1 MYEWITR
8 QPRSW
13 WTWREIMNGA
23 CSPFGMTLA
32 AMYAAAW
39 YLAVKIWPML

>member
-8 QPRSW
+8 RPRSL
-13 WTWREIMNGA
+13 TWREIMIGA
-23 CSPFGMTLA
+23 MSPFGVTLT

-39 YLAVKIWPML
+39 YLAVKIWPLL